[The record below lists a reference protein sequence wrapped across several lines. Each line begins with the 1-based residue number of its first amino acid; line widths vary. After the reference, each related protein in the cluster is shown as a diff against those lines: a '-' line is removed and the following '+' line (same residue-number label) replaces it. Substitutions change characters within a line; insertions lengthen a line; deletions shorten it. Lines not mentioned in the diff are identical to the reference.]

1 MLETGM
7 RNAITSPNASS
18 VGPYSHAID
27 AGGMVF
33 LSGQTPLDSE
43 TGKLIEG
50 NIADHTQKCFDNLL
64 DVLAAGGLTA
74 DHVVKVNVFLTDMA
88 DFAEMNE
95 VYKRQ
100 FSEPYPAR
108 STVAVAELP
117 LGSDIE
123 IELVAQR

>member
-1 MLETGM
+1 M
-7 RNAITSPNASS
+7 RSAITSPNASS

-27 AGGMVF
+27 AGGIVF
-33 LSGQTPLDSE
+33 LSGQTPLDSA

-50 NIADHTQKCFDNLL
+50 TIGERTQKCFDNLL
-64 DVLAAGGLTA
+64 DVLAAGGLTE
-74 DHVVKVNVFLTDMA
+74 HNVVKVNVFLTNMS
-88 DFAEMNE
+88 DFAAMNE
-95 VYKRQ
+95 VYKTQ
-100 FSEPYPAR
+100 FSEPFPAR

>member
-1 MLETGM
+1 M

-27 AGGMVF
+27 ADGLVF
-33 LSGQTPLDSE
+33 LSGQTPLDSA

-50 NIADHTQKCFDNLL
+50 SIADRTQKCFDNLI
-64 DVLAAGGLTA
+64 DVLAAGGLTS

-123 IELVAQR
+123 IELVAHR

>member
-1 MLETGM
+1 M
-7 RNAITSPNASS
+7 RTAITSPNASS

-27 AGGMVF
+27 AGGIVF
-33 LSGQTPLDSE
+33 LSGQTPLDSA

-50 NIADHTQKCFDNLL
+50 TIGERTQKCFDNLL
-64 DVLAAGGLTA
+64 DVLAAGGLTE
-74 DHVVKVNVFLTDMA
+74 HNVVKVNVFLTNMS
-88 DFAEMNE
+88 DFAAMNE
-95 VYKRQ
+95 VYKTQ
-100 FSEPYPAR
+100 FSEPFPAR

>member
-1 MLETGM
+1 M

-27 AGGMVF
+27 AGGLVF
-33 LSGQTPLDSE
+33 LSGQTPLDSA
-43 TGKLIEG
+43 TGTLIEG
-50 NIADHTQKCFDNLL
+50 SMADRTQKCFDNLM
-64 DVLAAGGLTA
+64 DVLAAAGLTS

-95 VYKRQ
+95 VYKQQ
-100 FSEPYPAR
+100 FSQPYPAR

>member
-1 MLETGM
+1 M

-33 LSGQTPLDSE
+33 LSGQTPLDSR

-50 NIADHTQKCFDNLL
+50 SIADRTQKCFDNLM

-74 DHVVKVNVFLTDMA
+74 DSVVKVNVFLTNMA

-117 LGSDIE
+117 LGADIE

>member
-1 MLETGM
+1 M

-27 AGGMVF
+27 AGGIVF
-33 LSGQTPLDSE
+33 LSGQTPLDSSS
-43 TGKLIEG
+43 GKLIEG
-50 NIADHTQKCFDNLL
+50 TIADRTQKCFDNLI
-64 DVLAAGGLTA
+64 DVLAAGGLTT

-95 VYKRQ
+95 VYKQQ